1 MIQCTDFETLT
12 NMPLGRSIGAREE
25 TVLSH
30 LAQVGIGLAKDR
42 GPRRAEI
49 DRLDR
54 KRADDRLLLDLD
66 IVFLHPSSNQDLD
79 SKNKDVWSF
88 TLARALHNLAS
99 HSSNTSKNSAA

>member
-25 TVLSH
+25 AVLSH

-42 GPRRAEI
+42 GPRRARI

-54 KRADDRLLLDLD
+54 KRADDRLLLLD
-66 IVFLHPSSNQDLD
+66 FDIIFLYRSSNQDL
-79 SKNKDVWSF
+79 
-88 TLARALHNLAS
+88 
-99 HSSNTSKNSAA
+99 NS